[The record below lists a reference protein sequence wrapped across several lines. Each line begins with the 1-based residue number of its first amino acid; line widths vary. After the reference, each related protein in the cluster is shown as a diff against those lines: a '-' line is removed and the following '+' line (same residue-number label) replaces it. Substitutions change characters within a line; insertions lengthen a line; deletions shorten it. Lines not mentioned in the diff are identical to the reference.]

1 MWLEHMEQQERGGQK
16 VGRDGTIYGL
26 VGNGKEFGFYTKY
39 ENTRVAGNAQ
49 PDLGFTNI
57 SLAAL

>member
-1 MWLEHMEQQERGGQK
+1 MEQQERGGQK